1 MGMEKKYLH
10 GMLRESRGII
20 SHGEF
25 VPHITKKGGLIV
37 LGGVTAFAIAK
48 EGFKSRNQ
56 QKLGRISYAD
66 GPARMTGSFTSGA
79 IPAMNR
85 ASGGNPAARNAM
97 FMETMNT
104 GPGGSSPL
112 QKIENYGVDGQ
123 FISSLYNMG
132 G

>member
-10 GMLRESRGII
+10 GLVRDSRGFAKGEYMPWAFTTKGRVAII
-20 SHGEF
+20 
-25 VPHITKKGGLIV
+25 
-37 LGGVTAFAIAK
+37 GGVAAFALAK
-48 EGFKSRNQ
+48 EGLAGHNQ
-56 QKLGRISYAD
+56 RKLGKVTYTD

-85 ASGGNPAARNAM
+85 ASGGNEQLRNEM
-97 FMETMNT
+97 FVKTMKT

-112 QKIENYGVDGQ
+112 NAIDNYGVDGA